1 MGEEKDLGIK
11 LFGKKIV
18 LTENEKVPA
27 GSGQDSGEVRLGDGK
42 DCNFGGE
49 DGSEAQKVWTLSWVF
64 AYKL

>member
-49 DGSEAQKVWTLSWVF
+49 DGSEAQKV
-64 AYKL
+64 